1 MRLKKKKP
9 PWRPL
14 AVNDSTLL
22 EDCKKD
28 ETFKILEREEF
39 SLMADDNSKIDGKRI
54 NDQAKKNLNDKIK
67 RNPGKT
73 SSIKERI
80 KKIAN

>member
-1 MRLKKKKP
+1 M
-9 PWRPL
+9 
-14 AVNDSTLL
+14 L

-28 ETFKILEREEF
+28 EPFKILETEEI
-39 SLMADDNSKIDGKRI
+39 SLKNDDDKCKFDGER
-54 NDQAKKNLNDKIK
+54 NNNEQPKKNLNDKIK